1 MDGVEDEIPIII
13 ESESEEYNFI
23 IETIRNSKKKS
34 NTIQSIKNMPLLNNL
49 DNKQQSQIV
58 E

>member
-34 NTIQSIKNMPLLNNL
+34 NTI
-49 DNKQQSQIV
+49 
-58 E
+58 